1 MPEPRLESAIVTA
14 CSLEVPLE
22 DFAHLPQEL
31 GCSLHRSAD
40 RLTLASDQPG
50 CAMHFRLAEG
60 QARLDAIEV
69 KDDPQGRFFRDVVGL
84 VLQIYSGDLEAELIW
99 SPKGAMEERVQVR
112 AGETTHPL
120 LFQADEAEALLPG
133 RDLALPLV
141 EQWLADARQAWGE
154 YQRLKEHKSRP
165 EA

>member
-31 GCSLHRSAD
+31 GCSLHRSAG

-50 CAMHFRLAEG
+50 CALHFRLEDG
-60 QARLDAIEV
+60 QAWLEAVEV

-84 VLQIYSGDLEAELIW
+84 VLQMYSGDLEAELSW
-99 SPKGAMEERVQVR
+99 SPKGAMEERVHVR

-120 LFQADEAEALLPG
+120 LFQADEPMPVV
-133 RDLALPLV
+133 DLAIPRL
-141 EQWLADARQAWGE
+141 EQWLADARRAWGE
-154 YQRLKEHKSRP
+154 YQRLKDHKSSP